1 MSASFAADEE
11 NATTVIAEYDL
22 GGGATAFAAMHDK
35 DGENSDLTALVINFN
50 F

>member
-1 MSASFAADEE
+1 MSASFALDEAD
-11 NATTVIAEYDL
+11 ATTVIAEYTL

-35 DGENSDLTALVINFN
+35 AGNDSDLTTIGLNFA